1 MWRSGSFAVIVGML
15 VLLQAAGGAADTPV
29 ASREGSLVLAGKE
42 DSGLTSRDRLS
53 VLLSK
58 EVEVY
63 IFKHK
68 TRVWPQAVF
77 RPGGYSRP
85 VTPPPHLETLIQKYS
100 RQYGVDP
107 ALVRAVIRHESG
119 FNPQAVSP
127 KGAQGLM
134 QLMPGTA
141 DLMGVRNPFDPE
153 QNIMGG
159 VGYLRYC
166 LDRFGHNVPL
176 AVAAYNAGPE
186 RVAKTGAIPPIPE
199 TQTFVHN
206 VVGTYQ
212 GLSQSGGTLSAPPAA
227 PSGKGAKMLN
237 AKGAPIKVA
246 ATPSLSGSE
255 EEAKPRRPK
264 PKIIEV
270 RFPAK
275 KSRN

>member
-1 MWRSGSFAVIVGML
+1 MAVLVGMF
-15 VLLQAAGGAADTPV
+15 VLFQAAGVAGDTPV
-29 ASREGSLVLAGKE
+29 TSREGSLVLTGKE
-42 DSGLTSRDRLS
+42 DAGLTSQDRLS
-53 VLLSK
+53 VLLSQ

-63 IFKHK
+63 IFKHQ
-68 TRVWPQAVF
+68 TRMWPPTVF
-77 RPGGYSRP
+77 RPGGYSR
-85 VTPPPHLETLIQKYS
+85 TSLPPAHLETLIQKYS

-186 RVAKTGAIPPIPE
+186 RVAKTGTIPPIPE

-212 GLSQSGGTLSAPPAA
+212 GLSQSGTTPPPA
-227 PSGKGAKMLN
+227 GKGAKMLT
-237 AKGAPIKVA
+237 AKGAPTRVA
-246 ATPSLSGSE
+246 ATPSLSGAE
-255 EEAKPRRPK
+255 EEAKPRRPR

-270 RFPAK
+270 RFPAQ

>member
-1 MWRSGSFAVIVGML
+1 MRGKFWLAVLVGAL
-15 VLLQAAGGAADTPV
+15 VLGQPWGAQADSPVLQRGGT
-29 ASREGSLVLAGKE
+29 LVLADKNDAGA
-42 DSGLTSRDRLS
+42 SSRERLS
-53 VLLSK
+53 MLLSK

-63 IFKHK
+63 IFRHQ
-68 TRVWPQAVF
+68 TRVWPQPLF
-77 RPGGYSRP
+77 RPGSGSRP
-85 VTPPPHLETLIQKYS
+85 VSAPPHLEALIQKYS
-100 RQYGVDP
+100 RQFGVDP

-119 FNPQAVSP
+119 FNPLAVSP

-166 LDRFGHNVPL
+166 LDRFGHNIPL

-186 RVAKTGAIPPIPE
+186 RVAKAGTIPPIPE

-212 GLSQSGGTLSAPPAA
+212 GLSQSGATPPAL
-227 PSGKGAKMLN
+227 PGKGAKMLS
-237 AKGAPIKVA
+237 AKGVSTRMA
-246 ATPSLSGSE
+246 ATPGPAGAE

-275 KSRN
+275 KTRN